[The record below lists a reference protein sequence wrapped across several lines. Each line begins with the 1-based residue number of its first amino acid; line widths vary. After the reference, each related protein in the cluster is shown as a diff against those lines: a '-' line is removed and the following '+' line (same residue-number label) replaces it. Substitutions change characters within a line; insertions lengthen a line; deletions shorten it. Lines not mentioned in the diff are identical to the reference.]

1 MKSRF
6 TQSLFARLPIALSL
20 LLSVFVIS
28 SVAGPDTRGKKGDT
42 KKTAS
47 KKDDRKTRDT
57 KKDKASAKKNDK
69 KADKRA
75 NARDNKR
82 DTRKEKATAKN
93 DRNNKNDKADKKLS
107 RSDKRAAAAEA
118 RKREAERRA
127 AIAAEMRRR
136 EEARRAAI
144 ARAQAFERGLRTTTI
159 ENISKDDINGED
171 LAIRQAAINAL
182 GSHAGSVVVMEA
194 QTGKVLTIVNQDWA
208 VRSTIRPCSTIKLV
222 TGVAGLNEGVISKED
237 GSIKDTPYR
246 RNLDDALA
254 FSDNGYFQRA
264 GMKMG
269 NQKLV
274 EYGTKLGLGQPTG
287 INLPG
292 EAPGRLPYSNSN
304 ARIYSHGDDT
314 EVSTLQLA
322 VLASEIT
329 NGGHRVLP
337 RVPRNEV
344 EKAKFQPFY
353 KANVDLPRE
362 NVRRVIPGM
371 MGAAEYG
378 TARRNMDHGLGVA
391 GKTGSCI
398 DKGSWVGLFA
408 SVAPIETPK
417 YAVAVITRGQKERG
431 RVAAAVAADV
441 YRALAKNIV
450 RTDRNLAQTEFKLRP
465 HVVKPPVTA
474 SDDEDDDADTN
485 AAAGDTV
492 TNVNDVML
500 NNNQKVIVVP
510 SAPKAADKK
519 LINRTGDS
527 KPVYQTQPEQKPT
540 QTRSPDYKPAQPAT
554 QQQKRD
560 PSKPLFPPVVITYD
574 KNKGDDNRL

>member
-6 TQSLFARLPIALSL
+6 TQSLFARLPIALTL

-93 DRNNKNDKADKKLS
+93 DRNNKNDKGDKKLS

-144 ARAQAFERGLRTTTI
+144 ARAQAFERGLRTTTV

-554 QQQKRD
+554 QPQKKD
-560 PSKPLFPPVVITYD
+560 PAKPLFPPVVITYD
-574 KNKGDDNRL
+574 KNKGDDNRP